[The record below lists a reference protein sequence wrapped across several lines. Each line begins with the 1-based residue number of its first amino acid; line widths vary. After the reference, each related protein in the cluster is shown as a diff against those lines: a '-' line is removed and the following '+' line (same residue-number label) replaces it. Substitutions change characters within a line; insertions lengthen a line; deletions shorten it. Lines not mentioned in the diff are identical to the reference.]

1 MLEEKHNFLIV
12 YAHSIRLKLVL
23 KVFGRGLGGNLSSER
38 FPPINA
44 YKPLIR
50 KSQLFQTGFLE
61 DKAMEFILGIVI
73 IVVLC
78 IILGVRADFMIIG
91 ALGIL
96 GLIVLATALFF
107 IIFMGI
113 LLFSKKKEAVFG
125 GVEKKDDRKFKTAV
139 YIIEGK
145 EYQCFFPA
153 EPEFVYKKDKTY
165 RVMLNRRLGRVFD
178 GFAIT
183 TCICGFLFSI
193 AAITGAV
200 MLVLW
205 II

>member
-1 MLEEKHNFLIV
+1 
-12 YAHSIRLKLVL
+12 
-23 KVFGRGLGGNLSSER
+23 
-38 FPPINA
+38 
-44 YKPLIR
+44 
-50 KSQLFQTGFLE
+50 
-61 DKAMEFILGIVI
+61 MEFILGIVI

-107 IIFMGI
+107 IIFVGI
-113 LLFSKKKEAVFG
+113 LLFSKKKEATFRDI
-125 GVEKKDDRKFKTAV
+125 EKKGGRKFKTAV
-139 YIIEGK
+139 YIVEGR

-153 EPEFVYKKDKTY
+153 EPEFVYKKDKTC

-183 TCICGFLFSI
+183 TCICGFIFSMT
-193 AAITGAV
+193 AVTGAV

-205 II
+205 ILQ

>member
-1 MLEEKHNFLIV
+1 
-12 YAHSIRLKLVL
+12 
-23 KVFGRGLGGNLSSER
+23 
-38 FPPINA
+38 
-44 YKPLIR
+44 
-50 KSQLFQTGFLE
+50 
-61 DKAMEFILGIVI
+61 MEFILGIVI

-96 GLIVLATALFF
+96 GLIVLAAALFF
-107 IIFMGI
+107 IVFTVI
-113 LLFSKKKEAVFG
+113 LIFSKRKEAVFG
-125 GVEKKDDRKFKTAV
+125 GVEKKDERKFKTAV
-139 YIIEGK
+139 YIIEGR

-178 GFAIT
+178 RFAVT

-193 AAITGAV
+193 AVVTGAV

-205 II
+205 VLQ